1 MFIKK
6 LLIGLFALAFSFNA
20 RSQYFYKDI
29 VSNQQLLAD
38 MSAYKQNNIKTINI
52 ISLENNGMPSEGFF
66 CQKKFNKGYTKSE
79 LFTRADM
86 ASASML
92 TSTFNKQGLLVSTH
106 DSSDIAVTTNFYR
119 YDDKNQIISILS
131 SIRSKDDD
139 FVTAILEE
147 HLYNYSVDGI
157 PETMTRVRNR
167 TDSTVILFAV
177 DENNQVAIEKDTKSG
192 TKFYYYYDAKKRLTD
207 IVQENEFK
215 PRLKPDY
222 IFEYNNASGK
232 ISAMTTTEEGVND
245 FFVWRYTYDGDL
257 RIKENCYNRAKQ
269 LLGTIEY
276 QYKK

>member
-6 LLIGLFALAFSFNA
+6 ILFGLFALAFSLNA

-66 CQKKFNKGYTKSE
+66 CQKKFNRGYTKSE

-147 HLYNYSVDGI
+147 HLYKYSVEGI
-157 PETMTRVRNR
+157 PETMTRVKNR
-167 TDSTVILFAV
+167 TDSTVILFAI

-245 FFVWRYTYDGDL
+245 FFVWKYTYDGDL
-257 RIKENCYNRAKQ
+257 RIKEKCYNRAKQ

>member
-6 LLIGLFALAFSFNA
+6 LLFGLFTLACSFTA

-38 MSAYKQNNIKTINI
+38 MSAYKENNIKTINI

-66 CQKKFNKGYTKSE
+66 CQKKFNRGYTKSE

-86 ASASML
+86 ASASLL

-106 DSSDIAVTTNFYR
+106 DSSDIAVTTNVYR
-119 YDDKNQIISILS
+119 YNDKNQIISIVS

-139 FVTAILEE
+139 FVTAIIEE

-157 PETMTRVRNR
+157 PETMTRVKNR

-257 RIKENCYNRAKQ
+257 RIKEKCYNRAKQ

-276 QYKK
+276 EYKK